1 MKYKKEQIEKVN
13 SIMRFIDRLKN
24 YDNKKAFN
32 DYMKR
37 KEILNKLWLFAKIDL
52 MCWIIYFASVIL
64 ILLMFY
70 QDVPPGERDYTV
82 ISWTQHIIFFIA

>member
-1 MKYKKEQIEKVN
+1 MKYKKSEIDKVD

-37 KEILNKLWLFAKIDL
+37 KEIRL
-52 MCWIIYFASVIL
+52 
-64 ILLMFY
+64 
-70 QDVPPGERDYTV
+70 
-82 ISWTQHIIFFIA
+82 

>member
-1 MKYKKEQIEKVN
+1 MKYKTKEINKVN

-37 KEILNKLWLFAKIDL
+37 KELKI
-52 MCWIIYFASVIL
+52 
-64 ILLMFY
+64 
-70 QDVPPGERDYTV
+70 
-82 ISWTQHIIFFIA
+82 

>member
-1 MKYKKEQIEKVN
+1 MKYKIKKIRKVN

-37 KEILNKLWLFAKIDL
+37 KEIKL
-52 MCWIIYFASVIL
+52 
-64 ILLMFY
+64 
-70 QDVPPGERDYTV
+70 
-82 ISWTQHIIFFIA
+82 

>member
-1 MKYKKEQIEKVN
+1 MKYKIKEIRKVN

-37 KEILNKLWLFAKIDL
+37 KEILWKN
-52 MCWIIYFASVIL
+52 
-64 ILLMFY
+64 
-70 QDVPPGERDYTV
+70 
-82 ISWTQHIIFFIA
+82 